1 MPDPRRAQP
10 GVEMHCFVHEASR
23 MVLLS
28 AGERKGAVRCQTHII
43 QVAPSYKR
51 QKKSVTR
58 LGALLFFAARFRAG
72 PAPPNAPG
80 ISQAPSTGI

>member
-28 AGERKGAVRCQTHII
+28 AGERKGAVRCQTHFI
-43 QVAPSYKR
+43 QVTPSYKR
-51 QKKSVTR
+51 QKKSVIPSGGLAVFR
-58 LGALLFFAARFRAG
+58 SQVQGVQRPAQRAR
-72 PAPPNAPG
+72 N
-80 ISQAPSTGI
+80 

>member
-43 QVAPSYKR
+43 QVTPSYKR
-51 QKKSVTR
+51 QKKSVIPSGGLAVFR
-58 LGALLFFAARFRAG
+58 SQVQGGPRPAQRAR
-72 PAPPNAPG
+72 N
-80 ISQAPSTGI
+80 

>member
-43 QVAPSYKR
+43 QVTPSYKR
-51 QKKSVTR
+51 QKKSVIPS
-58 LGALLFFAARFRAG
+58 GAQAAFRSQVQGG
-72 PAPPNAPG
+72 PRPTQRARN
-80 ISQAPSTGI
+80 